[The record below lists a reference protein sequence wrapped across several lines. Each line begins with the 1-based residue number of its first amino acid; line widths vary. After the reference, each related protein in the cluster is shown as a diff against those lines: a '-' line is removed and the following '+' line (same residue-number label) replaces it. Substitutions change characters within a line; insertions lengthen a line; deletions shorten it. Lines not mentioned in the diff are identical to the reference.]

1 MKKTTKTIAAVSAI
15 FLILS
20 LATVGAATTATQN
33 VVLSITESYTGV
45 AAIRVFDGTTVN
57 PTVTFSDSYTGN
69 YQVTDAG
76 TEATQSTYSAY
87 DSLTEKSGGSLQY
100 TVAGLNAQKITVHSG
115 TANYTTGSLYV
126 LVGDPQDET
135 GTAIESEA
143 HGVVID
149 SGDTT
154 TANKFTIPQGS
165 QNARTV
171 INSIPGTNTYT
182 GTAAGTGSDDLT
194 YVPGAPII
202 YGFDSTPGVSTI
214 AVTYTILADAV

>member
-1 MKKTTKTIAAVSAI
+1 MKKTTRTIAAVSAL

-87 DSLTEKSGGSLQY
+87 DSLSEKSGGSLQY
-100 TVAGLNAQKITVHSG
+100 TVAGLGNQKITVHSG
-115 TANYTTGSLYV
+115 TAAYNTGALYV

-135 GTAIESEA
+135 GTAIEASG

-149 SGDTT
+149 SLDTID
-154 TANKFTIPQGS
+154 NKFTIPQGS
-165 QNARTV
+165 ESARTV

-182 GTAAGTGSDDLT
+182 GTASGYGSDELI

-214 AVTYTILADAV
+214 AVTYTITADAI